1 MKRIP
6 SLDGLRAVAIAMVC
20 LSHFAQT
27 KGSPLHNFSSFGN
40 LGVRVFFVISGYLI
54 TQLLL
59 EERQRTGRISLKRFY
74 FRRTL
79 RIFPAMWFY
88 MAVILA
94 LNLGGV
100 IGLASHDWWRA
111 FTYTVNYDRQRSW
124 YIGHLWSLSVEE
136 QFYLIWPF
144 ALWFGG
150 QRRATKLAILAVV
163 AGPILRLASLLTW
176 PDAPI
181 LEWFP
186 TTCDA
191 IATGCILALIPAV
204 RLRQWTASWIA
215 SPWVGLVPLLAIFI
229 NSLQFHVDRRY
240 MILFSTAGLTV
251 MNLCIALT
259 IYRFIVYYRDFS
271 GRVLNSG
278 FLVWL
283 GTISYSL
290 YLWQQPFLN
299 HDVSSWVTR
308 FPVNLIAALAM
319 AAVSYYCVERPLLA
333 ARKRVTWL
341 RESPTPRLFPAAGVK
356 HRLETQPTEAS

>member
-6 SLDGLRAVAIAMVC
+6 SLDGLRAIAIAMVC
-20 LSHFAQT
+20 VSHLAQT

-59 EERQRTGRISLKRFY
+59 DERMRTGRISLKRFY

-94 LNLGGV
+94 LHLAGV
-100 IGLASHDWWRA
+100 IGLSSHDAGRA

-136 QFYLIWPF
+136 QFYLLWPM

-150 QRRATKLAILAVV
+150 LRRATALAGLAVV
-163 AGPILRLASLLTW
+163 AGPILRLAALLAY
-176 PDAPI
+176 PDAPV

-191 IATGCILALIPAV
+191 IATGCILALIPAE

-215 SPWVGLVPLLAIFI
+215 RPWVGLTPLLAVFLQ
-229 NSLQFHVDRRY
+229 SLQYHVDHRY
-240 MILFSTAGLTV
+240 TILFSTAGLTV
-251 MNLCIALT
+251 MNCCIALT
-259 IYRFIVYYRDFS
+259 VYRVIIYYRDFW

-299 HDVSSWVTR
+299 HDASSWVTG
-308 FPVNLIAALAM
+308 FPVNLIAAFAM
-319 AAVSYYCVERPLLA
+319 AALSYYCLERPLLA
-333 ARKRVTWL
+333 ARKRVAWL
-341 RESPTPRLFPAAGVK
+341 RESPMPRLFPAVGVEQ
-356 HRLETQPTEAS
+356 RLETQPTEAS